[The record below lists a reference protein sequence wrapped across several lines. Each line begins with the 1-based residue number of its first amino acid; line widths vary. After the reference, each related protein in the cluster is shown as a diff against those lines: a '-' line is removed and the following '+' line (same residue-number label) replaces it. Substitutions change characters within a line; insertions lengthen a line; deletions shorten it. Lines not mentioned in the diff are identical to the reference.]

1 MRSNPRAPRWAGWT
15 AALFGVEYA
24 VSKVVMATRGEL
36 GVVGHPAPR
45 EATESFTGSV
55 VAAQLGNA
63 GLGMLMVALALALVH
78 RWGRRIPSA
87 LLAAGAVA
95 SAGCGI
101 AGMAVV
107 VASLTGIREDHGQW
121 GVDSLVLGAVPLVAW
136 VVLAGAALRAVR
148 LPRLAP
154 AVLAAAGG
162 CLLYGS
168 MKLSW
173 ALGGEL
179 LMRQSPLGEGA
190 MRDMLAREPYTV
202 AGHWISVALAAVG
215 VAVAI
220 GTARAPGRL
229 RGPVLWLARI
239 VGGLMVLRA
248 SYGAATDLA
257 VMAGALDGTTR
268 TATWDLLLWSPF
280 FGAWGAAWLRAGL
293 AAEARVQVRVGLA
306 PVAATWALGFAVVHA
321 YWAAGGETWMHGD
334 DGTPASRAYIG
345 VIALL
350 GVAAAVV
357 AHRRLALPA
366 RIGGA
371 ALLVGVVVGTA
382 RWIVHGDLGDDGAA
396 GVVITAYFL
405 VGGVLFTALGRPGR
419 PRSRSRTPSAL
430 RGANASQSLLK

>member
-45 EATESFTGSV
+45 EVTESFSGNV
-55 VAAQLGNA
+55 VVAQLGNA
-63 GLGMLMVALALALVH
+63 GLGVLMVAVALALVH

-95 SAGCGI
+95 SVGCGI

-107 VASLTGIREDHGQW
+107 VASLTGVREDHGQW
-121 GVDSLVLGAVPLVAW
+121 GVDSLVLGVVPLVAW

-154 AVLAAAGG
+154 AALAAAAG
-162 CLLYGS
+162 CLLYGA

-229 RGPVLWLARI
+229 RSPVLWLARI

-257 VMAGALDGTTR
+257 VLAGALDGATR

-280 FGAWGAAWLRAGL
+280 FGAWGAMWL
-293 AAEARVQVRVGLA
+293 
-306 PVAATWALGFAVVHA
+306 VAAGA
-321 YWAAGGETWMHGD
+321 
-334 DGTPASRAYIG
+334 PQPRN
-345 VIALL
+345 
-350 GVAAAVV
+350 
-357 AHRRLALPA
+357 RL
-366 RIGGA
+366 
-371 ALLVGVVVGTA
+371 
-382 RWIVHGDLGDDGAA
+382 
-396 GVVITAYFL
+396 
-405 VGGVLFTALGRPGR
+405 
-419 PRSRSRTPSAL
+419 STPSAL